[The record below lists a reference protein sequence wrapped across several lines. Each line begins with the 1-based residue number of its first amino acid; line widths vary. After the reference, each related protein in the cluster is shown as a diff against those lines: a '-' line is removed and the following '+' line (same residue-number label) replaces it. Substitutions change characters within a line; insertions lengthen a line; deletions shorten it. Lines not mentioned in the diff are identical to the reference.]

1 MARWWI
7 PRPTPKPK
15 PPASS
20 VKETWA
26 TVKSGSTISGTVVS
40 VGEKYGVYAEYVNK
54 LKLGPLDL
62 SGFQFGMKLAK
73 CDDVLIDSYKGRKNV
88 MGLHLKGCSRVEARN
103 LDQSAG
109 KTKND
114 HCLYLDDGN
123 RQLRF
128 IHGILK
134 PTSGYGI
141 HAFMESGESDG
152 LYVED
157 YIIDCQLSLRG
168 AVVLARWKNVE
179 MRLMHTVAWK
189 GQTHYHLYGT
199 VSHVI
204 VEGFSAEGGDSLVG
218 LASNTG
224 YPTDVIFRNGFYHG
238 KYLTP
243 GGKPIPGVTFE
254 NVQLT

>member
-7 PRPTPKPK
+7 PKPTTKL
-15 PPASS
+15 PAST
-20 VKETWA
+20 VKEMWA
-26 TVKSGSTISGTVVS
+26 KATSGSTVSGTAVS
-40 VGEKYGVYAEYVNK
+40 VGEKYGVYGEYTNK

-73 CDDVLIDSYKGRKNV
+73 CDDVIIDSYRGRKNV

-157 YIIDCQLSLRG
+157 YMIDCLGSLRG
-168 AVVLARWKNVE
+168 PVVLARWKNVE
-179 MRLMHTVAWK
+179 MQFMFTEARK

-199 VSHVI
+199 VSHVV
-204 VEGFSAEGGDSLVG
+204 VENFTAVDGDSLVG

-224 YPTDVIFRNGFYHG
+224 YPTDVVFRNGFYHG

-243 GGKPIPGVTFE
+243 GGKPIPGVTFD